1 MVKPVAGEQCEPPAN
16 RTCATLDRRD
26 CKMGLWALDVMS
38 LAMTPDKNAKLADQ
52 LVTDLEQ
59 RVLSG
64 ELAPGSRFPTEKAI
78 VDSTGVSRTVVREAF
93 ARMSA
98 KGLLVSRRGSGAYVA
113 ESARYQ
119 AFQITRDELGEVDDV
134 HRLFEMRTPLE
145 AEMAGLAAARRDKD
159 DLDAMSGAIK
169 ALIASS
175 HVDAAVA
182 ADTAF
187 HVAIARATRND
198 YIVRFTEFLGV
209 RLVPPRTLYLR
220 NTDDMPREEY
230 IKAIA
235 DDHAAIFAAIKKRDP
250 EAARAAARTHMYKS
264 MERHEQIRS
273 AFTAADKANTPG

>member
-1 MVKPVAGEQCEPPAN
+1 M
-16 RTCATLDRRD
+16 LDRAI
-26 CKMGLWALDVMS
+26 CTMGLWAFDAMSVVMN
-38 LAMTPDKNAKLADQ
+38 PDKNAKLADQ
-52 LVTDLEQ
+52 LVSDLEQ

-64 ELAPGSRFPTEKAI
+64 ELPPGSRFPTEKAV

-145 AEMAGLAAARRDKD
+145 AEMAGLAAARRDRQ
-159 DLDAMSGAIK
+159 DLDAMSSAIN
-169 ALIASS
+169 ALIEAPD
-175 HVDAAVA
+175 VDAAVA

-220 NTDDMPREEY
+220 NSDDMPREEY
-230 IKAIA
+230 IRAIA
-235 DDHAAIFAAIKKRDP
+235 DDHTAIFTAIRERDP
-250 EAARAAARTHMYKS
+250 EAARSAARAHMQKS
-264 MERHEQIRS
+264 MERHEQIRD
-273 AFTAADKANTPG
+273 AFDAAGAANAAE

>member
-1 MVKPVAGEQCEPPAN
+1 
-16 RTCATLDRRD
+16 
-26 CKMGLWALDVMS
+26 MS
-38 LAMTPDKNAKLADQ
+38 VTMNSSSSAKLADQ
-52 LVTDLEQ
+52 LVSDFER

-64 ELAPGSRFPTEKAI
+64 ELQPGSRFPSEKAV

-119 AFQITRDELGEVDDV
+119 AFQITRDELGEVDDL

-145 AEMAGLAAARRDKD
+145 AEMAELAAARRRTE
-159 DLDAMSGAIK
+159 DLDAMSQSIR
-169 ALIASS
+169 ALLESTN
-175 HVDAAVA
+175 VDDAVA

-187 HVAIARATRND
+187 HAAIARATNND
-198 YIVRFTEFLGV
+198 YFVRFTEFLGV

-230 IKAIA
+230 IRAIA
-235 DDHAAIFAAIKKRDP
+235 DDHSAIFGAIRKRDP
-250 EAARAAARTHMYKS
+250 SAARDAARAHMYKS
-264 MERHEQIRS
+264 MERHEQIRD
-273 AFTAADKANTPG
+273 AFGAPDVTVADG